1 MQQLIYFFRK
11 FKYFL
16 FFILLEFIALS
27 LTFNN
32 LDFHKSKFVNSAN
45 SVTGG
50 LYSKASN
57 ISEYWNLKSENK
69 LLAEEN
75 TRLRNLLEKKRTLKF
90 DKDSTVIDT
99 TIIDTTRYRQNYKYT
114 TAKIIKNNY
123 ANEFNF
129 LTIDKGQSLGIEKE
143 MAVINSKGIIGII
156 DNNSESYARVQS
168 ILNRNSTINARLKH
182 SNYFGTLG
190 WNGKDYNI
198 VQLSDI
204 ARQAPLKIGD
214 TIETGGMSTIF
225 PEGILIGTI
234 SKINKGNS
242 ADNKVDIKLFNDMS
256 NLGYV
261 QIIKSFDKVEIKTLN
276 TRNE

>member
-1 MQQLIYFFRK
+1 MQQLIYFFQK

-16 FFILLEFIALS
+16 FFLLLAFIS
-27 LTFNN
+27 FTLTFNN
-32 LDFHKSKFVNSAN
+32 LNYHNSKFVNSAN
-45 SVTGG
+45 AITGG
-50 LYSKASN
+50 FYSKTSN
-57 ISEYWNLKSENK
+57 ISEYWSLKQKNK

-75 TRLRNLLEKKRTLKF
+75 TRLKNLLEKNTSILL
-90 DKDSTVIDT
+90 DKDSTVIDS
-99 TIIDTTRYRQNYKYT
+99 INYQQKFT
-114 TAKIIKNNY
+114 FTNAKIIHNNY
-123 ANEFNF
+123 SSKFNF
-129 LTIDKGQSLGIEKE
+129 LTINKGETQGVKRE
-143 MAVINSKGIIGII
+143 MAVINSKGIIGLT
-156 DNNSESYARVQS
+156 DNTSNNYSRVQS
-168 ILNRNSTINARLKH
+168 ILNRNSTINARLKN

-190 WNGKDYNI
+190 WNGKNYNI

-242 ADNKVDIKLFNDMS
+242 ADNKVDVTLFNDMS

-261 QIIKSFDKVEIKTLN
+261 YVIKNFHKVEIKSLN
-276 TRNE
+276 TQNE

>member
-16 FFILLEFIALS
+16 FFLLLEFIAIA

-32 LDFHKSKFVNSAN
+32 LNFHKSKFVNSAN

-50 LYSKASN
+50 LFSKASN
-57 ISEYWNLKSENK
+57 ISEYWGLKSENK

-75 TRLRNLLEKKRTLKF
+75 TRLKNLLEKNISIHF
-90 DKDSTVIDT
+90 DKDSVVIDSV
-99 TIIDTTRYRQNYKYT
+99 KYQQKFT
-114 TAKIIKNNY
+114 FKTAKIINNNY
-123 ANEFNF
+123 SKEFNF
-129 LTIDKGQSLGIEKE
+129 LTIDKGESQGIDKE
-143 MAVINSKGIIGII
+143 MAVINSRGIIGFI
-156 DNNSESYARVQS
+156 DNTSNNYARVQS
-168 ILNRNSTINARLKH
+168 ILNRNSTINARLKN

-190 WNGKDYNI
+190 WDGKNYNT

-261 QIIKSFDKVEIKTLN
+261 QVIKNFHKVEINTLEAQ
-276 TRNE
+276 NE